1 MRLSLPLG
9 GKRTILIPSGL
20 GYGTQGVPG
29 LIPANS
35 GLVFEVELV
44 KVCGSAAC

>member
-1 MRLSLPLG
+1 
-9 GKRTILIPSGL
+9 
-20 GYGTQGVPG
+20 VPG
-29 LIPANS
+29 AIPGNN

>member
-1 MRLSLPLG
+1 LPG
-9 GKRTILIPSGL
+9 AIPGN
-20 GYGTQGVPG
+20 T
-29 LIPANS
+29 

>member
-1 MRLSLPLG
+1 VLPG
-9 GKRTILIPSGL
+9 AIPGN
-20 GYGTQGVPG
+20 T
-29 LIPANS
+29 